1 METLEIPGF
10 PIAGCDT
17 NTFLGAEQE
26 QPPQELQWT
35 CT

>member
-1 METLEIPGF
+1 METLEITGF

-17 NTFLGAEQE
+17 DSLLGAE
-26 QPPQELQWT
+26 QPPQEPQWT